1 MKKLLLPAAAL
12 VLAAFAALPLLRA
25 ADHHDKPKRTPSPKG
40 AVSYIVS
47 PADGATVK
55 RKFKVIFGL
64 TGMGICPAGIL
75 AADGKPLPD
84 TGHHHLLVDV
94 DQLPP
99 FDTHLAPDQPTRIMH
114 FGKGQTEAMLDAAT
128 RLRRPRARP
137 ARPAGDLEEDHGE
150 RRGVSSGNPSP
161 FAQRGEKVA
170 ALSTVALAKVEGRMR
185 GAVTCAN

>member
-1 MKKLLLPAAAL
+1 MKKLLIPAAVL

-55 RKFKVIFGL
+55 RKFKVVFGL

-99 FDTHLAPDQPTRIMH
+99 LDTHLAPDQPTRYMH
-114 FGKGQTEAMLDAAT
+114 FGKGQTEVMLDLAPGKHTLQLVFA
-128 RLRRPRARP
+128 
-137 ARPAGDLEEDHGE
+137 DHAH
-150 RRGVSSGNPSP
+150 VPHDPPVIS
-161 FAQRGEKVA
+161 KKI
-170 ALSTVALAKVEGRMR
+170 TVTVVE
-185 GAVTCAN
+185 